1 MDPSSG
7 NTPNVRSNT
16 SESALANIVANRNGG
31 ADQKVHSER
40 RRLALIG
47 ASPLLQDCLLPAL
60 AERLHFEITAL
71 QGVDSLLQKDVASY
85 DLIVLFAPGREP
97 HRSIAAARAL
107 LDQMG
112 QSPPP
117 LAVLADSEQADEV
130 LAAFE
135 VGARAYIPTSVT
147 FDVMIEAIK
156 LVIAGGTYCPP
167 CILSVCVHGGEAKDG
182 SLYTLTP
189 REIAVLKA
197 VRQGLP
203 NKLIA
208 QELGI
213 SESTIKVHVHRLMK
227 KLKVQNRTQAAICM
241 NLIHAE

>member
-1 MDPSSG
+1 MYPRLRNAEFITSGSVLSDIASSG
-7 NTPNVRSNT
+7 N
-16 SESALANIVANRNGG
+16 AG
-31 ADQKVHSER
+31 ADQNVHSER
-40 RRLALIG
+40 PKLALIG
-47 ASPLLQDCLLPAL
+47 ASPLLQECLLPAFS
-60 AERLHFEITAL
+60 ERLHFDIAAL
-71 QGVDSLLQKDVASY
+71 QAVDNQLLQKDAASY
-85 DLIVLFAPGREP
+85 DLIIVFAPGKEP
-97 HRSIAAARAL
+97 RRSIAAAKKL

-112 QSPPP
+112 QPPP
-117 LAVLADSEQADEV
+117 FAVLADSEQADEV

-156 LVIAGGTYCPP
+156 LVVAGGTYYPLSV
-167 CILSVCVHGGEAKDG
+167 LSVCANGGEAKHG
-182 SLYTLTP
+182 SLHALTP
-189 REIAVLKA
+189 RETTVLEA

-227 KLKVQNRTQAAICM
+227 KLKVQNRTQAAICAG
-241 NLIHAE
+241 LIDAH

>member
-1 MDPSSG
+1 MYPRSG
-7 NTPNVRSNT
+7 NISKTQFNT
-16 SESALANIVANRNGG
+16 SESALSDVALNGNGG
-31 ADQKVHSER
+31 VDQNVHSEQR
-40 RRLALIG
+40 KIALIG
-47 ASPLLQDCLLPAL
+47 ASSLLQECFLPAL
-60 AERLHFEITAL
+60 SERLPFAITAL
-71 QGVDSLLQKDVASY
+71 QAVDDLLQEDAASY
-85 DLIVLFAPGREP
+85 DLIVLFAPGKEP
-97 HRSIAAARAL
+97 RHSIAAAKTL

-112 QSPPP
+112 QPPP
-117 LAVLADSEQADEV
+117 FAVLADSEEADEV

-135 VGARAYIPTSVT
+135 GGARAYIPTSVT

-167 CILSVCVHGGEAKDG
+167 CILSLCVPGGEAKDG
-182 SLYTLTP
+182 SVHALTP
-189 REIAVLKA
+189 REMAVLKA

-227 KLKVQNRTQAAICM
+227 KLKVQNRTQAAICVD
-241 NLIHAE
+241 

>member
-1 MDPSSG
+1 MDLRSG
-7 NTPNVRSNT
+7 NTSKTQFNT
-16 SESALANIVANRNGG
+16 PESALSTIAAHGDGG
-31 ADQKVHSER
+31 ADQKIHAER

-47 ASPLLQDCLLPAL
+47 ASPLLQECLLPAL
-60 AERLHFEITAL
+60 SERLHFEITAL
-71 QGVDSLLQKDVASY
+71 HALNSLVQKDAGSY
-85 DLIVLFAPGREP
+85 DLIILFAPGREP
-97 HRSIAAARAL
+97 HRSIAAAKAL
-107 LDQMG
+107 LDQIG
-112 QSPPP
+112 HPAPP

-130 LAAFE
+130 LAAFD

-167 CILSVCVHGGEAKDG
+167 CILSVCVHGGEARDS
-182 SLYTLTP
+182 SLHALTP

-208 QELGI
+208 RELGI

-241 NLIHAE
+241 DLIHAE